1 MRAKRLS
8 FEHVALL
15 AWYRRVR
22 REMPWRGHPSPY
34 AVWVSEIMLQQTQVE
49 TVRPYFAR
57 FIARFPTVQALA
69 AAETEA
75 VLSLWQGLGYY
86 TRARNLHRA
95 AQTIVEEKGG
105 RLPETA
111 EKLAEL
117 PGVGAYTAAAIA
129 SICFGER
136 VPVVDGNVV
145 RVFARLFLLR
155 DDFGAQP
162 TRRKLALR
170 LQPAFDETESPGDL
184 NQAMMELGALICRP
198 RNPECAR
205 CPLASACAARQR
217 GEQELYPR
225 RAVKA
230 KPPVRHAV
238 AVVLRRGSRWL
249 MVRRPEEGLLGGL
262 WELPGGLIEEGESAE
277 AAACRLVPIQV
288 GLDVEILS
296 AIGTLKHGFSHFT
309 LMLHVV
315 EAKQVGGRCKASSKG
330 ALRWISSETL
340 AALPVATAHRR
351 ALEL

>member
-1 MRAKRLS
+1 
-8 FEHVALL
+8 
-15 AWYRRVR
+15 
-22 REMPWRGHPSPY
+22 MPWRGHPKPY
-34 AVWVSEIMLQQTQVE
+34 VVWVSEIMLQQTQVE
-49 TVRPYFAR
+49 AVRPYFAR

-69 AAETEA
+69 EAEMED

-95 AQTIVEEKGG
+95 AKTIVEHNGG
-105 RLPETA
+105 RLPETS
-111 EKLAEL
+111 EKLMEL

-145 RVFARLFLLR
+145 RVFARLFLLV
-155 DDFGAQP
+155 DDFRSQSV
-162 TRRKLALR
+162 RQKLALS

-198 RNPECAR
+198 RDPECIR
-205 CPLASACAARQR
+205 CPLALSCKACRR
-217 GEQELYPR
+217 GQQEHYPKR
-225 RAVKA
+225 PVKV

-262 WELPGGLIEEGESAE
+262 WELPGGSIEEGEAVE
-277 AAACRLVPIQV
+277 AAACRILPSQT
-288 GLDVEILS
+288 GLDVIILAS
-296 AIGTLKHGFSHFT
+296 IGMLKHAFSHFT
-309 LMLHVV
+309 LMLHIV
-315 EAKQVGGRCKASSKG
+315 EAKRVGGRCKASPKG
-330 ALRWISSETL
+330 VLRWISSATL
-340 AALPVATAHRR
+340 NALPVATAHRR